1 MFAQSAAHVS
11 EAHLVLHHL
20 GFPLYEGTRFLLSPN
35 SGGKQHCK
43 WYLTVWLP
51 FLLGSITDQLFLLQ
65 NKWLWRHHLVKNL
78 NLQCISL
85 KTGCTALY
93 SSGFQ
98 VTKLTVELKHC
109 LILSSVYFWL
119 MCLGW
124 CWCLTGIMFTVVNS
138 ESSLSDM
145 NMDWNLL
152 IILHCVPFFSTQEFI
167 KILSEKQCNR
177 GVLLHLMI
185 YIKYCK

>member
-1 MFAQSAAHVS
+1 
-11 EAHLVLHHL
+11 
-20 GFPLYEGTRFLLSPN
+20 
-35 SGGKQHCK
+35 
-43 WYLTVWLP
+43 
-51 FLLGSITDQLFLLQ
+51 
-65 NKWLWRHHLVKNL
+65 
-78 NLQCISL
+78 
-85 KTGCTALY
+85 
-93 SSGFQ
+93 
-98 VTKLTVELKHC
+98 
-109 LILSSVYFWL
+109 
-119 MCLGW
+119 
-124 CWCLTGIMFTVVNS
+124 MFTVVNS